1 MKRFTVSSPVSYYH
15 HYRGQQIR
23 VKMRK
28 VVVGLL
34 LVALNGLA
42 TAQSSVFEEDTIL
55 AELRELFSDGYPTV
69 SGVQA
74 LKQEAVSR
82 FDADDCPAAL
92 PALEE
97 WAAQSN
103 VLANLYQMSIEPFYS
118 TPSSSRQLGAGALD
132 VLVPLEDASNALK
145 LDRNLAWIMMAECH
159 VQLGDNS
166 AALAYFSSALDLLQA
181 RNNQNALWER
191 ARTGLLAIIGHGGN

>member
-1 MKRFTVSSPVSYYH
+1 
-15 HYRGQQIR
+15 
-23 VKMRK
+23 MRNLI
-28 VVVGLL
+28 VGLL
-34 LVALNGLA
+34 VVALSGFTA
-42 TAQSSVFEEDTIL
+42 AQSSVFDDDAIL
-55 AELRELFSDGYPTV
+55 AELQDLFSDGYPTV
-69 SGVQA
+69 TAVRVLKDEA
-74 LKQEAVSR
+74 LSR
-82 FDADDCPAAL
+82 FDSGDCPAAL

-97 WAAQSN
+97 WAEQSN

-118 TPSSSRQLGAGALD
+118 TPSSSRQVGSGALD
-132 VLVPLEDASNALK
+132 ALVPLEDAANALK

-191 ARTGLLAIIGHGGN
+191 ARTGLLAIIGHSGN